1 MHPHLGYVWNSISPQ
16 PADMHQPV
24 SREVLRSEWIPVK
37 AGRMFTQYGGVHSHH
52 SPVVLIHG
60 FVLAS
65 DYMLP
70 LAYMLSPL
78 CRVYALDLPGY
89 GQSDKPRR
97 RMGLAE
103 LADSVAEWMEALKLG
118 TASFVGN
125 SFGCQI
131 IAEFAV
137 RHTAL
142 AERLVLQGPTIDPQA
157 RTLFKQIRRLIRN
170 SRVESPGLGWVMVRD
185 YWRAGLQ
192 RIIATAQ
199 MALDDCLE
207 AKLPMITVPTLVVR
221 GSQDVLAPQEWVERM
236 VRLLPH
242 GQLVVIPGLAHTM
255 NYTAPGTFV
264 QAIRPF
270 LEL

>member
-1 MHPHLGYVWNSISPQ
+1 MPL
-16 PADMHQPV
+16 V
-24 SREVLRSEWIPVK
+24 STLEPLQRKWVPVK
-37 AGRMFTQYGGVHSHH
+37 AGRIFTRFGGVHSHH
-52 SPVVLIHG
+52 SPIVLIHG

-65 DYMLP
+65 DYMMP
-70 LAYMLSPL
+70 LAHMLAPL
-78 CRVYALDLPGY
+78 SRVYALDLPGY
-89 GQSDKPRR
+89 GQSDKPRH
-97 RMGLAE
+97 RMGLAQ

-118 TASFVGN
+118 TACFVGN

-137 RHTAL
+137 RHAAL

-157 RTLFKQIRRLIRN
+157 KTLFEQIRRLIRN

-207 AKLPMITVPTLVVR
+207 AKLAMITVPTLVMR
-221 GSQDVLAPQEWVERM
+221 GSQDVLASQEWVERM
-236 VRLLPH
+236 VRLLPQ
-242 GQLVVIPGLAHTM
+242 GQLLVIPGLAHTM
-255 NYTAPGTFV
+255 NYTAPETFV